1 VTSSPARSRLASEPG
16 TDLHCRARVDR
27 MPCPHPPAWDLV
39 LQCVHCG
46 RIGAGHACSF
56 HKGQAQEW
64 GVPHLNAERQPCERW
79 ADLSI
84 AVPL

>member
-1 VTSSPARSRLASEPG
+1 VTPSPAHSLLASEPEA
-16 TDLHCRARVDR
+16 DLRCRARVNR
-27 MPCPHPPAWDLV
+27 VSCPHPPAWDLV

-56 HKGQAQEW
+56 HKEQAQEW
-64 GVPHLNAERQPCERW
+64 GVPHLSTDGQPCERW